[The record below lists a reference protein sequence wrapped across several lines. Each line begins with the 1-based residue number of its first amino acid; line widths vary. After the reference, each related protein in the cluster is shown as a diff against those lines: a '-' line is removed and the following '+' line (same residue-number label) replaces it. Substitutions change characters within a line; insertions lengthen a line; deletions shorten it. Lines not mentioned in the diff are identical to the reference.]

1 MEGGAAAWEDALL
14 AARLFAADPH
24 RIAGIRVNARAG
36 PVRDRW
42 LGHLQ
47 SMLDARTVRKLPPNI
62 GADRLL
68 GGLDLPATLS
78 AGRPVVLP
86 GLLAEANGGVVIIP
100 MAERMAPHVAVALAS
115 ALDDGEIAV
124 ERDGLTLRSAARI
137 GIVLLD
143 EGADTDEAPPAAII
157 ERLGLVCNLD
167 GISNAEAYLPDAP
180 KACPDGA
187 QTTPG
192 DGPISTLC
200 QIALAMGI
208 DSARA
213 SILALSVARAAA
225 FLDRRATLSEDDL
238 ACAARLSLLPRARR
252 LPRIDDENDEDPD
265 PTPNADDQS
274 NDALDAESDI
284 GQLAHRIVDAV
295 RATLPPDVLAGLE
308 RAAAQGRGTQTG
320 RGSAGLRK
328 SLTRGR
334 PVGVRPGKPGAGAR
348 LHLIETLRAAAPWQK
363 LRRHDGDRPGV
374 RVRADDF
381 RIRRFAEKSEST
393 LIFVVD
399 ASGSAA
405 AERLAETKGAVE
417 LLLAQAYVKRTQVA
431 LAAFRGGRAE
441 IVLPPTRSLVRA
453 KKCLADMIGGGGTP
467 LASGIEA
474 GQALAEDARGRGRTP
489 FVILMTDGR
498 ANVSRDGEGGRAQAE
513 TDAQVAARR
522 FGLSGIK
529 GVVIDIAS
537 RPRDDARTLAQAMGA
552 QYAALPRV
560 DARVMR
566 DVVGTLIQ

>member
-1 MEGGAAAWEDALL
+1 MERGAAAWEDALL

-24 RIAGIRVNARAG
+24 RIAGIRVHARAG

-42 LGHLQ
+42 LGY
-47 SMLDARTVRKLPPNI
+47 LDRILEGRIVRKLPSNI

-68 GGLDLPATLS
+68 GSLDLAATLS

-86 GLLAEANGGVVIIP
+86 GLLAEADGGVIVIP
-100 MAERMAPHVAVALAS
+100 MAERMAPHVAAALTS
-115 ALDDGEIAV
+115 ALDDAEIAV

-157 ERLGLVCNLD
+157 ERLGLACNLE
-167 GISNAEAYLPDAP
+167 GVSIGEAGVPDAP
-180 KACPDGA
+180 HAHDHGA
-187 QTTPG
+187 RTVE
-192 DGPISTLC
+192 DEDPIPILC
-200 QIALAMGI
+200 QIAFAMGI

-213 SILALSVARAAA
+213 SILALSVAKAAA
-225 FLDRRATLSEDDL
+225 LLAGRATISEGDL
-238 ACAARLSLLPRARR
+238 GCAARLSLLPRARK
-252 LPRIDDENDEDPD
+252 LPQSEGEDDHDQ
-265 PTPNADDQS
+265 TPGSSDRPNEPF
-274 NDALDAESDI
+274 DAQGDI
-284 GQLAHRIVDAV
+284 GRLADRIVDAV
-295 RATLPPDVLAGLE
+295 RTTLPPDILVGLE
-308 RAAAQGRGTQTG
+308 RAAALARGTQTG

-328 SLTRGR
+328 SLKRGR

-363 LRRHDGDRPGV
+363 FRRRSDDRAGVQV
-374 RVRADDF
+374 RVDDF

-393 LIFVVD
+393 LVFVVD

-417 LLLAQAYVKRTQVA
+417 LLLAEAYVKRTQVA
-431 LAAFRGGRAE
+431 LAAFRGGGAE

-489 FVILMTDGR
+489 FVIMMTDGR

-513 TDAQVAARR
+513 TDAQAAARR

-537 RPRDDARTLAQAMGA
+537 RPRDDARILAQAMGA
-552 QYAALPRV
+552 DYAALPRV
-560 DARVMR
+560 DARMMR
-566 DVVGTLIQ
+566 DVVGTLIS

>member
-1 MEGGAAAWEDALL
+1 
-14 AARLFAADPH
+14 
-24 RIAGIRVNARAG
+24 
-36 PVRDRW
+36 
-42 LGHLQ
+42 
-47 SMLDARTVRKLPPNI
+47 
-62 GADRLL
+62 
-68 GGLDLPATLS
+68 
-78 AGRPVVLP
+78 
-86 GLLAEANGGVVIIP
+86 
-100 MAERMAPHVAVALAS
+100 
-115 ALDDGEIAV
+115 
-124 ERDGLTLRSAARI
+124 
-137 GIVLLD
+137 
-143 EGADTDEAPPAAII
+143 
-157 ERLGLVCNLD
+157 
-167 GISNAEAYLPDAP
+167 
-180 KACPDGA
+180 
-187 QTTPG
+187 
-192 DGPISTLC
+192 
-200 QIALAMGI
+200 
-208 DSARA
+208 
-213 SILALSVARAAA
+213 
-225 FLDRRATLSEDDL
+225 
-238 ACAARLSLLPRARR
+238 
-252 LPRIDDENDEDPD
+252 
-265 PTPNADDQS
+265 
-274 NDALDAESDI
+274 
-284 GQLAHRIVDAV
+284 V

-363 LRRHDGDRPGV
+363 LRRHDSERPGV
-374 RVRADDF
+374 QVRVDDF

-393 LIFVVD
+393 LVFVVD

-417 LLLAQAYVKRTQVA
+417 LLLAEAYVKRTQVA
-431 LAAFRGGRAE
+431 LAAFRGVGAE

-513 TDAQVAARR
+513 TDAQAAARR
-522 FGLSGIK
+522 FGLSGTK

-537 RPRDDARTLAQAMGA
+537 RPRDDARKLAQAMGA
-552 QYAALPRV
+552 DYAALPRV